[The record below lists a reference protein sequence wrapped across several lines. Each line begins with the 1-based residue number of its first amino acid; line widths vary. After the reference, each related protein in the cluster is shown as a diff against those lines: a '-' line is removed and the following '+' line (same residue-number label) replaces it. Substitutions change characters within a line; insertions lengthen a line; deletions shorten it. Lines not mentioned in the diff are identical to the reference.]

1 MALAT
6 KSPPQPQRTLPQRL
20 WKTPLTRS
28 AWVLLILSLL
38 LYGGIYLWYYIASK
52 TTPPDPAS
60 DPYRIF
66 GIIAFALV
74 LVVAS
79 YSMRRPIVRTLP
91 GKVENW
97 LWVHT
102 WLGIVSIL
110 IALLHENYQNVIGM
124 HSFDIPTFTE
134 SAGGMAALYALIIL
148 VLSGIFGRLLDVLCA
163 RIIAK
168 EASSNGVGIIQ
179 AVEGQLHTLDL
190 LLERLCAGKSDAFKQ
205 YCMQGRVATKMLPK
219 VAEREHGDLQQAIQ
233 ALTKKAAL
241 QRSLSR
247 QKLARRGIR
256 VWRYLHITFAC
267 LALVVICIHATT
279 ELRQMVLDYLGK
291 G

>member
-6 KSPPQPQRTLPQRL
+6 KSPQQQRTLPQKL

-28 AWVLLILSLL
+28 AWVLLIVSLL
-38 LYGGIYLWYYIASK
+38 LYGGVYLWFYLASK
-52 TTPPDPAS
+52 TTQPDPAS

-79 YSMRRPIVRTLP
+79 YSLRRRFVRTLP

-97 LWVHT
+97 LWMHT

-110 IALLHENYQNVIGM
+110 IALLHENYQNVIGY
-124 HSFDIPTFTE
+124 HTFDIPTFTA
-134 SAGGMAALYALIIL
+134 SAGGMSALYALILL
-148 VLSGIFGRLLDVLCA
+148 VLSGIFGRLLDVFCA

-179 AVEGQLHTLDL
+179 ALEGQLHTLDL
-190 LLERLCAGKSDAFKQ
+190 LLERLCAGKSEAFKH
-205 YCMQGRVATKMLPK
+205 YCMQGHVTETLPQIPTR
-219 VAEREHGDLQQAIQ
+219 ERGDLQQAVQ
-233 ALTKKAAL
+233 ALTKKATL
-241 QRSLSR
+241 QRSLAR
-247 QKLARRGIR
+247 QQLARRGIR
-256 VWRYLHITFAC
+256 VWRYIHITLAC

-279 ELRQMVLDYLGK
+279 ELRQMLLDYLGK